1 MQRLAG
7 VLAVTAT
14 YVFFLLYAQFGFL
27 RLLHAHDT
35 IPGLVDRAMGC
46 MGLSGLVFSF
56 VTAVALK
63 RVTVPK
69 LLLLGLLACSG
80 SAVLSL
86 FISSATGLCLASSM
100 IGGSTAVLTVSLASQ
115 LSAWLGK
122 RLFGVSVGFGTGL
135 AYFICNIPGL
145 FEASA
150 SVQVAVSSALCLAAG
165 VMVLLQREGI
175 SRFLPATMS
184 RASFTGWALAGVTLA
199 FAALIGLDSAAF
211 AVIQDSASLK
221 HLTWESIDQKWMMG
235 SAHFIAALIVG
246 ILLDRGYFF
255 GILIGAYLLFATSFP
270 ILEAGA
276 GTTSLASLL
285 YAAGI
290 SAYSVCLVAYP
301 SSYSDEE
308 GLVSARWRSAAL
320 YGIAGWIGSGIG
332 VGIAQHIHH
341 IPMLALAVA
350 GAGVAAGGLFFYTST
365 AFRSVSALALVP
377 LVFQLSQDSS
387 KAAVTGRLPDETPVS
402 HGQRVYREEGCMNC
416 HSQFIRPGT
425 KDVEFWGPFREVDYT
440 EAPPMIGNRRQG
452 PDLMNVGNRRDAIWQ
467 RLHLM
472 NPSSVSPGSKM
483 PSYEHL
489 FRGESRRG
497 DDLVAYLL
505 DRGASTREERLA
517 FTRSWVPSFPLESG
531 KSHAGQRAFKQS
543 CSPCHGME
551 GAGDG
556 PLSPLV
562 NRPALNL
569 RKGYFVHIPAGEDAG
584 IGLARIVKFGVAG
597 TTMPGHETLSDRD
610 VAHIVSFLKSIHT
623 AKEGAAPTS

>member
-1 MQRLAG
+1 MQRVTG
-7 VLAVTAT
+7 VLAITAT

-27 RLLHAHDT
+27 RLLHAHDA

-63 RVTVPK
+63 RVSVPK
-69 LLLLGLLACSG
+69 LLLSGLLACSG

-86 FISSATGLCLASSM
+86 FMSNAAGLCLASCL

-122 RLFGVSVGFGTGL
+122 RHFGMSVGFGTGL

-150 SVQVAVSSALCLAAG
+150 SVQVAVSSSLCLAAG
-165 VMVLLQREGI
+165 FMVLLQREGI
-175 SRFLPATMS
+175 SRILPAIMPRS
-184 RASFTGWALAGVTLA
+184 GYTGWALAGVTLA
-199 FAALIGLDSAAF
+199 FAALIGLDSTAF
-211 AVIQDSASLK
+211 AVIQDSPSLK
-221 HLTWESIDQKWMMG
+221 LLTWEGIDQKWMMG
-235 SAHFIAALIVG
+235 SAHFVAAVVTG
-246 ILLDRGYFF
+246 IILDRGYFF
-255 GILIGAYLLFATSFP
+255 GILIATYLLFATSFP

-276 GTTSLASLL
+276 GATSLASLL

-301 SSYSDEE
+301 SACGNEQ

-320 YGIAGWIGSGIG
+320 YGIAGWLGSGIG
-332 VGIAQHIHH
+332 VGLAQHVHH

-350 GAGVAAGGLFFYTST
+350 GAGVAAGGLLFYTST

-377 LVFQLSQDSS
+377 LVFQLSHHPSN
-387 KAAVTGRLPDETPVS
+387 AALAGRLPGETPIS

-425 KDVEFWGPFREVDYT
+425 EDVEFWGPYREVDYT

-452 PDLMNVGNRRDAIWQ
+452 PDLMNVGNRRDAMWQ

-517 FTRSWVPSFPLESG
+517 FTRSWVPSASFESG
-531 KSHAGQRAFKQS
+531 KIDAGHRAFKRS
-543 CSPCHGME
+543 CSPCHGMD

-569 RKGYFVHIPAGEDAG
+569 RKGQFVHVPAGIDKN

-610 VAHIVSFLKSIHT
+610 IAHIVSFLNSIDT
-623 AKEGAAPTS
+623 AKESAAPTS